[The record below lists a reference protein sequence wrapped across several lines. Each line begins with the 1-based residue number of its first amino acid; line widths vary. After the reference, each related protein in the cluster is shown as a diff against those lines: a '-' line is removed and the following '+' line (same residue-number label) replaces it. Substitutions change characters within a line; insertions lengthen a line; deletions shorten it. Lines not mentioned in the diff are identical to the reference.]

1 MPAFE
6 VVSVLAGA
14 EERGQL
20 SEKDYKDLRER
31 IWSEEEKPSQIARE
45 IAERYP
51 APPKPPPPTELA
63 LRRMASAA
71 RRLAGELR
79 GCKKVP
85 DAVASRAE
93 ALADD
98 VEELAAQR

>member
-1 MPAFE
+1 M
-6 VVSVLAGA
+6 SVLAGA

-31 IWSEEEKPSQIARE
+31 IWSEDEKPSQLARE

-51 APPKPPPPTELA
+51 APPKPPPPAELA
-63 LRRMASAA
+63 LRRLAQAA

-79 GCKKVP
+79 ACKKVP

-98 VEELAAQR
+98 VEEIASQN